1 MNDAIF
7 VAILVAF
14 TGLTW
19 GLIVLC
25 DQLMGDTR

>member
-1 MNDAIF
+1 MNDAIL

-14 TGLTW
+14 AGLTW

-25 DQLMGDTR
+25 DRLMGGKS